1 MKQLPRDGQVE
12 LSSLLPHKAQDSA
25 CAPLPDA
32 LEQDKDIAGFQG
44 YRSPLY
50 RQILFWALCVLTGGL
65 LFLLSRWF
73 MRLRV
78 LLALVPCPLAQAE
91 YVVVT
96 LVDRHEDLVR
106 VQKMAS
112 FSSISIQANGSA
124 SLSLSASSSHHHH
137 HHVLSEDESPIA
149 SPTVAAT
156 APLKGGDGYDRLLEY
171 RCGRYLYHHAQA
183 TFLPVPDM
191 PHDFAATLHTVAGS
205 RNIK

>member
-1 MKQLPRDGQVE
+1 M
-12 LSSLLPHKAQDSA
+12 
-25 CAPLPDA
+25 
-32 LEQDKDIAGFQG
+32 
-44 YRSPLY
+44 
-50 RQILFWALCVLTGGL
+50 
-65 LFLLSRWF
+65 
-73 MRLRV
+73 
-78 LLALVPCPLAQAE
+78 
-91 YVVVT
+91 
-96 LVDRHEDLVR
+96 
-106 VQKMAS
+106 QKMAS

-205 RNIK
+205 RNIKGAATQRGRAGAPSRRRMWSRWFRLCRAQQHATVPHGWGPSHTSRCAAPPAAPSPSTRRPAAGRL